1 MIFKTILPT
10 KKKKTDSV
18 TIKFVPENP
27 LFSVGAD
34 GKLLC
39 TVEHSNSVNEIAW
52 FKNGIKIENSTKYKI
67 SGGNL
72 TIINVAQSDGGRYS
86 CRVSNNESHT
96 TKSIHVKTTGS
107 NRVFFFL
114 CQNVMC

>member
-1 MIFKTILPT
+1 M
-10 KKKKTDSV
+10 

-27 LFSVGAD
+27 IFSVGSD

-39 TVEHSNSVNEIAW
+39 TVEHSASINEIAW
-52 FKNGIKIENSTKYKI
+52 FKNGIKIENSGKYQI

-72 TIINVAQSDGGRYS
+72 TINNVGQSDGGRYS

-96 TKSIHVKTTGS
+96 TKSIHVKITGKGHQ
-107 NRVFFFL
+107 FFMR
-114 CQNVMC
+114 N